1 MLRELM
7 QRSLWPMSPWARF
20 EGEDGGDGGD
30 GGGGGGGDPVALV
43 DAEGNFS
50 ENYLESLPE
59 DIRGEE
65 CFKVAGNFTE
75 ICKQLVHAQRMTGKE
90 KVALPG
96 ENATEED
103 LAVFYDQIGRPKTV
117 DDYTYTRP
125 EGVPETFRSDEKMA
139 DLRKLAHANGYTQR
153 QFDNIM
159 KTGDAQIIAGIT
171 NADET
176 RDRETKEAETQLK
189 EDFGMA
195 YEERIH
201 AADVFINTF
210 TREGEHREAYIK
222 EFGRNPMLIKIF
234 SEAGA
239 KLIESDVM
247 IADLTQKAPKEAQQ
261 ELDELKA
268 SEDYRKYE
276 RGELE
281 TAQHANM
288 QRKVTALFDLIHPA
302 KKTG

>member
-1 MLRELM
+1 MKIPRNP
-7 QRSLWPMSPWARF
+7 LWPMSPWARF
-20 EGEDGGDGGD
+20 EGEGEGE

-43 DAEGNFS
+43 DAEGNLT
-50 ENYLESLPE
+50 ENWKDSLPE
-59 DIRGEE
+59 DIRNEE
-65 CFKVAGNFTE
+65 CLKLVTSFSEFG
-75 ICKQLVHAQRMTGKE
+75 KQFVHAQRMTGKE

-96 ENATEED
+96 DNATEED

-125 EGVPETFRSDEKMA
+125 EGVPEDKRSDETMA
-139 DLRKLAHANGYTQR
+139 ALRKFAHANGYTQR
-153 QFDNIM
+153 QFNAEM
-159 KTGDAQIIAGIT
+159 KARDARIVEGIT

-222 EFGRNPMLIKIF
+222 EFGRNPLLIKIF

-247 IADLTQKAPKEAQQ
+247 IANLTQKAPKEAQA

-288 QRKVTALFDLIHPA
+288 KRKVAALFDLIHPA

>member
-7 QRSLWPMSPWARF
+7 RRSLWPMSPCARF
-20 EGEDGGDGGD
+20 EGDD
-30 GGGGGGGDPVALV
+30 GGGGGDSGGGGAAPVALV
-43 DAEGNFS
+43 DAEGNLT
-50 ENYLESLPE
+50 ENWKDSLPE
-59 DIRGEE
+59 DIRDAECLKLVTSFGE
-65 CFKVAGNFTE
+65 FG
-75 ICKQLVHAQRMTGKE
+75 KQLVHAQRMTGKD

-103 LAVFYDQIGRPKTV
+103 LAVFYDQAGRPKTV

-125 EGVPETFRSDEKMA
+125 EGVPEEKRSDKVMA
-139 DLRKLAHANGYTQR
+139 KLRQDAHENGLTQR
-153 QFDNIM
+153 QFTKQMALRD
-159 KTGDAQIIAGIT
+159 TRLVETIT

-176 RDRETKEAETQLK
+176 ALRETKETETKLK

-195 YEERIH
+195 YEERLH

-210 TREGEHREAYIK
+210 TREGEHRDAYIK

-234 SEAGA
+234 AEAGA

-247 IADLTQKAPKEAQQ
+247 IADLTQKAPKEAAQ
-261 ELDELKA
+261 EWSELQA
-268 SEDYRKYE
+268 TEGYRKYL

-281 TAQHANM
+281 THEHANM
-288 QRKVTALFDLIHPA
+288 QRKVGALHDLMHPA
-302 KKTG
+302 QKAG

>member
-1 MLRELM
+1 MAEEETT
-7 QRSLWPMSPWARF
+7 QTEETTS
-20 EGEDGGDGGD
+20 
-30 GGGGGGGDPVALV
+30 VALV
-43 DAEGNFS
+43 DAEGNLT
-50 ENYLESLPE
+50 ENWRDSLPE
-59 DIRGEE
+59 DIREEE
-65 CFKVAGNFTE
+65 CLKLVTSFSEFG
-75 ICKQLVHAQRMTGKE
+75 KQFVHAQRMTGKE

-103 LAVFYDQIGRPKTV
+103 LEIFYNQIGRPKTV

-125 EGVPETFRSDEKMA
+125 EGVPEEKRSDETMA
-139 DLRKLAHANGYTQR
+139 ALRKFAHANGYTQR
-153 QFDNIM
+153 QFNAEM
-159 KTGDAQIIAGIT
+159 KARDARIVEGIT

-222 EFGRNPMLIKIF
+222 EFGRNPLLIKIF

-247 IADLTQKAPKEAQQ
+247 IADLTQKAPKEAQVEWAEMQ
-261 ELDELKA
+261 ATPE
-268 SEDYRKYE
+268 YGKYL
-276 RGELE
+276 RGELD
-281 TAQHANM
+281 AHQHANM
-288 QRKVTALFDLIHPA
+288 LRKVNELHDIMHPVQKA
-302 KKTG
+302 G

>member
-1 MLRELM
+1 MAEEETT
-7 QRSLWPMSPWARF
+7 PTPTP
-20 EGEDGGDGGD
+20 EPT
-30 GGGGGGGDPVALV
+30 PVALV
-43 DAEGNFS
+43 DAEGNLT
-50 ENYLESLPE
+50 EKWKDHLDE

-65 CFKVAGNFTE
+65 CLNLVTNFKEFG
-75 ICKQLVHAQRMTGKE
+75 KQFVHAQRMTGKE

-96 ENATEED
+96 ENATEEE
-103 LAVFYDQIGRPKTV
+103 LAIFYDQIGRPKTV

-125 EGVPETFRSDEKMA
+125 EGVPEDKRSDETMA
-139 DLRKLAHANGYTQR
+139 ALRKFAHANGYTQR
-153 QFDNIM
+153 QFNAEM
-159 KTGDAQIIAGIT
+159 KARDTRIVEGIA

-176 RDRETKEAETQLK
+176 IDRETKEAETQLK

-195 YEERIH
+195 YEERLH

-222 EFGRNPMLIKIF
+222 EFGRNPLLIKIF

-268 SEDYRKYE
+268 SEDYRKFE

-281 TAQHANM
+281 IAAHANM
-288 QRKVTALFDLIHPA
+288 QRKVTALFDLIHPE
-302 KKTG
+302 KKAG